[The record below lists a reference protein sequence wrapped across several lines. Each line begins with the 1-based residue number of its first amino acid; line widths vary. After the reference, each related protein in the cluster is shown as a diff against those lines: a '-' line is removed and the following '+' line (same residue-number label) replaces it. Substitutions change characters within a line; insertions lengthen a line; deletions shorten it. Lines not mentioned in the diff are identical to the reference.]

1 MKKYYLL
8 LCLILFMSTCSRTI
22 IRVDMDTFLEH
33 QAFLEGKSVLITTEL
48 KAVKEQYALL
58 EGKNIELTAP
68 VSYFGD
74 RKFRTWYLILEEDG
88 KTLRCYESK
97 YRLYPER
104 NALFLLMKALDEGGE
119 ITVRG
124 KLYYDGIELN
134 YLIYKNYVVNTNYRT
149 KRL

>member
-1 MKKYYLL
+1 
-8 LCLILFMSTCSRTI
+8 
-22 IRVDMDTFLEH
+22 VDTFKEN
-33 QAFLEGKSVLITTEL
+33 QALFEGKSVLITTEL
-48 KAVKEQYALL
+48 KALKEQYALL
-58 EGKNIELTAP
+58 EGKHIELTAP

-74 RKFRTWYLILEEDG
+74 RKFWTWYLLLEKDG
-88 KTLRCYESK
+88 ETLRCYETK

-104 NALFLLMKALDEGGE
+104 NAVLLLTKARREGGE

-134 YLIYKNYVVNTNYRT
+134 YLIYKNYGVDTNYRT

>member
-1 MKKYYLL
+1 VSPCAGK
-8 LCLILFMSTCSRTI
+8 IT
-22 IRVDMDTFLEH
+22 RVDMDTFLEH
-33 QAFLEGKSVLITTEL
+33 QAFLEGKSLLIATEL
-48 KAVKEQYALL
+48 NAVKEQYALL

-74 RKFRTWYLILEEDG
+74 RKFRTWYLILEKDG
-88 KTLRCYESK
+88 NTLRCYESK

-104 NALFLLMKALDEGGE
+104 NALFLLMKARDEGGE

-134 YLIYKNYVVNTNYRT
+134 CLIYKNYVVNTNYRT

>member
-1 MKKYYLL
+1 VKKYYRL
-8 LCLILFMSTCSRTI
+8 LCLIFFVSTCSRTI
-22 IRVDMDTFLEH
+22 IRVDMDTFLEN
-33 QAFLEGKSVLITTEL
+33 QAFLEEKSVLITTEL
-48 KAVKEQYALL
+48 NAVKEQYALL

-74 RKFRTWYLILEEDG
+74 RKFRTWYVILEKDG

-104 NALFLLMKALDEGGE
+104 NATFLLMKARDEGGE

>member
-8 LCLILFMSTCSRTI
+8 ICLIFVVPSCAGKI
-22 IRVDMDTFLEH
+22 IRVDMATFKENR
-33 QAFLEGKSVLITTEL
+33 AFFEGKSVLITTEL
-48 KAVKEQYALL
+48 NAVKEQYALL
-58 EGKNIELTAP
+58 EGNYIELTAP

-74 RKFRTWYLILEEDG
+74 RKFRTWYLILEKDG
-88 KTLRCYESK
+88 ETLRCYESK

-104 NALFLLMKALDEGGE
+104 NAVLLLKKARYEGGE

-134 YLIYKNYVVNTNYRT
+134 CLIYKNYVVNTNYRT